1 MNLPHGW
8 TEEDSDGVKGL
19 ITLKH
24 ESYGYVT
31 IDMEKRLFCIG
42 RGLPRAHR
50 SSPNANYSGRGW
62 QGRIV
67 ADAMGYLSGIWNVA

>member
-1 MNLPHGW
+1 MILPAGW
-8 TEEDSDGVKGL
+8 KEEKYDDEPSL

-50 SSPNANYSGRGW
+50 STPNANYSGRGW
-62 QGRIV
+62 QQRIV
-67 ADAMGYLSGIWNVA
+67 ADSIGYLSGIWNAA